1 MSGGLGK
8 MLIQLGIVLII
19 AGVVIHF
26 GSKIFPFGS
35 LPGDIHMEG
44 KHGSFYFPCLLFGFS
59 FSILLIINLF
69 SENELMVF
77 SPSSMFIAFG

>member
-8 MLIQLGIVLII
+8 ILIQLGIVLII

-26 GSKIFPFGS
+26 GSKIFPFGN

-44 KHGSFYFPCLLFGFS
+44 KHGSFYFPWVSCIVISIVLSVLAQLFR
-59 FSILLIINLF
+59 
-69 SENELMVF
+69 
-77 SPSSMFIAFG
+77 

>member
-26 GSKIFPFGS
+26 GSKIFPFGN

-44 KHGSFYFPCLLFGFS
+44 KHGSFYFPLKTEKNGIEY
-59 FSILLIINLF
+59 ILTACDK
-69 SENELMVF
+69 V
-77 SPSSMFIAFG
+77 AFKLVKIY

>member
-26 GSKIFPFGS
+26 GGKFLPFGN
-35 LPGDIHMEG
+35 LPGDIHVEG
-44 KHGSFYFPCLLFGFS
+44 RHGSFYFPWVSCIVIVRLRKHRTKRLQRR
-59 FSILLIINLF
+59 
-69 SENELMVF
+69 
-77 SPSSMFIAFG
+77 

>member
-26 GSKIFPFGS
+26 GSRIFPFGNLPGDIPFGN
-35 LPGDIHMEG
+35 LPGDIHVEG
-44 KHGSFYFPCLLFGFS
+44 KHGSFYFPWVSCIVISIVLSLLAH
-59 FSILLIINLF
+59 LF
-69 SENELMVF
+69 R
-77 SPSSMFIAFG
+77 